1 MAIPQN
7 AQQIY
12 QLLTAA
18 GLSANAAAG
27 ILGNI
32 EQESGGNTQAGSYPG
47 SYGLI
52 QWTPAN
58 QSTYTVPDN
67 SSVATQVG
75 YIIDYIKA
83 NGSISAI
90 NAASTSPTAAA
101 IYFQN
106 EYEKP
111 APAAENQENR
121 TSSAVAVADA
131 ASSGN
136 WTTGAAPSGGTT
148 AGATAGDITDITGS
162 VSEVAGLIK
171 DISEVLNSIFQWFHP
186 GQQARVMM
194 GAGGLISGTLAVKMY
209 AGGGSKTS
217 QYPLII
223 LLTGITV
230 LCAFM
235 AFRPWPQSSTGKSYR
250 VAPYVTELLGGKV
263 PSGPSPSNDTSQIET
278 GVTAL
283 ITIWAVSKAANAA
296 GSIGGAFAGIGNF
309 IAQLGK
315 GAEDAPAGE

>member
-1 MAIPQN
+1 
-7 AQQIY
+7 
-12 QLLTAA
+12 
-18 GLSANAAAG
+18 
-27 ILGNI
+27 
-32 EQESGGNTQAGSYPG
+32 
-47 SYGLI
+47 
-52 QWTPAN
+52 
-58 QSTYTVPDN
+58 
-67 SSVATQVG
+67 VG
-75 YIIDYIKA
+75 YA
-83 NGSISAI
+83 SVTGSVSG
-90 NAASTSPTAAA
+90 STSG
-101 IYFQN
+101 
-106 EYEKP
+106 
-111 APAAENQENR
+111 
-121 TSSAVAVADA
+121 SSQ
-131 ASSGN
+131 
-136 WTTGAAPSGGTT
+136 GAQT
-148 AGATAGDITDITGS
+148 GDITDITGS
-162 VSEVAGLIK
+162 IGEAAGLIK
-171 DISEVLNSIFQWFHP
+171 DISEVLNSVFQWFHP